1 MNKGIVMEIQ
11 KESVTVLTKDGQF
24 ISADKR
30 ADRAYKLGEEITFS
44 PVKRGVGRIPSLAA
58 SYRSFASIAA
68 VFVLVMASVLFSISL
83 HEQKVYAYVTMDIN
97 PSFELSVNDDLEIL
111 DIFPLNKEAELVLEN
126 MHNWEHQS
134 LDNITASL
142 VEKSKEA
149 GYLIAEKTIV
159 FSTVVVEGEED
170 PQLNQVIEN
179 VQNEIEIEEVEV
191 KLYKGTDQD
200 RKKASEK
207 GISTGKF
214 IENKREGNHSDQNN
228 NVNNGKSDEKG
239 NNGKSKDKENKG
251 NNDNKDNKGK
261 SGNNGKDYDD
271 SNNGNNRSNPGEDDE
286 EENNGNGK
294 DKGHDDR
301 SRDNDDDHR
310 GYGRDK
316 DENDD
321 DDRGYNKGNGEGKRD
336 KDSHKG
342 NKDDKD
348 RDNNRNGNNGNGE
361 NNKNENGR

>member
-261 SGNNGKDYDD
+261 SGNNGK
-271 SNNGNNRSNPGEDDE
+271 NGNNRSNPGEDDE